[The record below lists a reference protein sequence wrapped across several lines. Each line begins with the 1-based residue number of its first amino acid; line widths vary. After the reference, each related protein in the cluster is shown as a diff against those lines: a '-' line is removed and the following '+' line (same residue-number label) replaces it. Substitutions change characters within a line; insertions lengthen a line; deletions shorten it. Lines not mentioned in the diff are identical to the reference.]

1 MCDAARPMKPAVS
14 VITLSTTRPC
24 SWWLWANVLS
34 LDAPVVALVWQAA
47 FAHVLAVE
55 LDWMQRGLLAVCVWL
70 AYCGDRLLD
79 ARRLPTGP
87 VDSARH
93 TFARDHTRP
102 LATAWCV
109 GLTLAVVMAL
119 QTSAREMLAGA
130 GLLAAVGVYFLLH
143 HWQTTREEAGRWKE
157 PMAGL
162 GFAVGALFFVTLKLE
177 ITLPF
182 VLAAVAWVGLC
193 AMNCM
198 VIAGRD
204 RECDAAMAQPSMAR
218 RWAGMERALPWM
230 ALGWVALV
238 LGAAALDARWLP
250 LALALAASALA
261 LLELARRPELFSAEA
276 RRVWADVVLLTPLFV
291 FL

>member
-1 MCDAARPMKPAVS
+1 MKPAFT
-14 VITLSTTRPC
+14 VIAFPAARMHP
-24 SWWLWANVLS
+24 WWLWPNVLS

-47 FAHVLAVE
+47 FARILTVE
-55 LDWMQRGLLAVCVWL
+55 LSWTQRGLLAVCVWL

-79 ARRLPTGP
+79 ARRLPAGP

-93 TFARDHTRP
+93 AFARDHARP
-102 LATAWCV
+102 LAAAWCV
-109 GLTLAVVMAL
+109 GLALVVVMAL
-119 QTSAREMLAGA
+119 QVSAREMLAGA

-143 HWQTTREEAGRWKE
+143 HCQTTRERAGRWKE

-182 VLAAVAWVGLC
+182 VFAAVAWVGLC

-218 RWAGMERALPWM
+218 HWAGMERALPWM
-230 ALGWVALV
+230 ALGLAALA
-238 LGAAALDARWLP
+238 LGAAALEARWLVLS
-250 LALALAASALA
+250 LAVTASALA
-261 LLELARRPELFSAEA
+261 LLELARRPKLFSSEA
-276 RRVWADVVLLTPLFV
+276 RRVWADVVLLTPLLV

>member
-1 MCDAARPMKPAVS
+1 
-14 VITLSTTRPC
+14 
-24 SWWLWANVLS
+24 
-34 LDAPVVALVWQAA
+34 
-47 FAHVLAVE
+47 
-55 LDWMQRGLLAVCVWL
+55 L

-79 ARRLPTGP
+79 ARRLPAGP

-93 TFARDHTRP
+93 AFARDHARP
-102 LATAWCV
+102 FAAAWSV
-109 GLTLAVVMAL
+109 GLALAAAMAL
-119 QTSAREMLAGA
+119 QMSAREMLAGA

-143 HWQTTREEAGRWKE
+143 HLQSSRERAGRWKE

-162 GFAVGALFFVTLKLE
+162 VFAVGALFFVTLNLQ
-177 ITLPF
+177 ITVPF
-182 VLAAVAWVGLC
+182 VLAALAWGGLC

-198 VIAGRD
+198 VIAGWDRD
-204 RECDAAMAQPSMAR
+204 RDAAMAQPSMAR
-218 RWAGMERALPWM
+218 RWAGMERALPMM
-230 ALGWVALV
+230 ALGWVGLA

-276 RRVWADVVLLTPLFV
+276 RRVWADAVLLTPLLV

>member
-1 MCDAARPMKPAVS
+1 MKPAFS
-14 VITLSTTRPC
+14 VIALPAAQLRP
-24 SWWLWANVLS
+24 WWLWPNLLS

-47 FAHVLAVE
+47 FARILAVE
-55 LDWMQRGLLAVCVWL
+55 LGWTQRGLLAMCVWL

-79 ARRLPTGP
+79 ARRLPAGP

-93 TFARDHTRP
+93 AFARDHARP
-102 LATAWCV
+102 FAAAWSV
-109 GLTLAVVMAL
+109 GLALAAAMAL
-119 QTSAREMLAGA
+119 QMSAREMLAGA

-143 HWQTTREEAGRWKE
+143 HLQSSRERAGRWKE

-162 GFAVGALFFVTLKLE
+162 VFAVGALFFVTLNLQ
-177 ITLPF
+177 ITVPF
-182 VLAAVAWVGLC
+182 VLAALAWGGLC

-198 VIAGRD
+198 VIAGWDRD
-204 RECDAAMAQPSMAR
+204 RDAAMAQPSMAR
-218 RWAGMERALPWM
+218 RWAGMERALPMM
-230 ALGWVALV
+230 ALGWVGLA

-276 RRVWADVVLLTPLFV
+276 RRVWADAVLLTPLLV

>member
-1 MCDAARPMKPAVS
+1 MKPSFTVIALPAARM
-14 VITLSTTRPC
+14 RP
-24 SWWLWANVLS
+24 WWLWPNVLS

-47 FAHVLAVE
+47 FAHVLGVE
-55 LDWMQRGLLAVCVWL
+55 LDWMQHGLLAVCVWL

-79 ARRLPTGP
+79 ARRLPTGS

-93 TFARDHTRP
+93 TFARYHTGP
-102 LATAWCV
+102 LAAAWCG

-119 QTSAREMLAGA
+119 QMSAREMLAGA

-143 HWQTTREEAGRWKE
+143 HWHTTREEAGRWKE

-162 GFAVGALFFVTLKLE
+162 GFAVGVLFFVTLKLE

-182 VLAAVAWVGLC
+182 VLAAVAWIGLC

-218 RWAGMERALPWM
+218 RWTGMERALPWM
-230 ALGWVALV
+230 ALGWVVLV
-238 LGAAALDARWLP
+238 LYTAALDARWLP
-250 LALALAASALA
+250 LALALVASVLA

-276 RRVWADVVLLTPLFV
+276 HRVWADVVLLTPLFI

>member
-1 MCDAARPMKPAVS
+1 MKPALS
-14 VITLSTTRPC
+14 VIALPAARMRP
-24 SWWLWANVLS
+24 WWLWPNVLS

-47 FAHVLAVE
+47 FARLLAVE
-55 LDWMQRGLLAVCVWL
+55 LGWTQRGLLAVCVWL

-79 ARRLPTGP
+79 ARRLPEGS

-93 TFARDHTRP
+93 AFARDHSKALTV
-102 LATAWCV
+102 AWCA
-109 GLTLAVVMAL
+109 GLGMAAVMAL
-119 QTSAREMLAGA
+119 QMSAREMFAGA
-130 GLLAAVGVYFLLH
+130 GLLAVVGVYFLLH
-143 HWQTTREEAGRWKE
+143 HWQTTRERAGRWKE
-157 PMAGL
+157 PMAGVA
-162 GFAVGALFFVTLKLE
+162 FAVGALFFVALNLQ

-182 VLAAVAWVGLC
+182 VLAAVAWGGLC

-198 VIAGRD
+198 VIAGWD

-218 RWAGMERALPWM
+218 RWAGMERALPMM
-230 ALGWVALV
+230 ALGWVGLV

-276 RRVWADVVLLTPLFV
+276 RRVWADAVLLTPLLV
-291 FL
+291 LI

>member
-1 MCDAARPMKPAVS
+1 MKPAFT
-14 VITLSTTRPC
+14 VIAFPAARMRP
-24 SWWLWANVLS
+24 WWLWPNVLS

-47 FAHVLAVE
+47 FARILAVE
-55 LDWMQRGLLAVCVWL
+55 LGWTQRGLLAVCVWL

-79 ARRLPTGP
+79 ARRLPAGP

-93 TFARDHTRP
+93 AFARDHARP
-102 LATAWCV
+102 FAAAWSV
-109 GLTLAVVMAL
+109 GLALAAAMAL
-119 QTSAREMLAGA
+119 QMSAREMLAGA

-143 HWQTTREEAGRWKE
+143 HLQSSRERAGRWKE

-162 GFAVGALFFVTLKLE
+162 VFAVGALFFVTLNLQ
-177 ITLPF
+177 ITVPF
-182 VLAAVAWVGLC
+182 VLAALAWGGLC

-198 VIAGRD
+198 VIAGWD
-204 RECDAAMAQPSMAR
+204 RERDAAMAQPSMAR
-218 RWAGMERALPWM
+218 RWAGMERALPMM
-230 ALGWVALV
+230 ALGWVGLA

-276 RRVWADVVLLTPLFV
+276 RRVWADAVLLTPLLV

>member
-1 MCDAARPMKPAVS
+1 MKPAFS
-14 VITLSTTRPC
+14 VIALPAAQLRP
-24 SWWLWANVLS
+24 WWLWPNLLS

-47 FAHVLAVE
+47 FARILAVE
-55 LDWMQRGLLAVCVWL
+55 LGWTQRGLLAVCVWL

-79 ARRLPTGP
+79 ARRLPAGP

-93 TFARDHTRP
+93 AFARDHARP
-102 LATAWCV
+102 FAVAWSV
-109 GLTLAVVMAL
+109 GLALAAAMAL
-119 QTSAREMLAGA
+119 QMSAREMLAGA

-143 HWQTTREEAGRWKE
+143 HLQSSRERAGRWKE

-162 GFAVGALFFVTLKLE
+162 VFAVGALFFVTLNLQ
-177 ITLPF
+177 ITVAF
-182 VLAAVAWVGLC
+182 VLAALAWGGLC

-198 VIAGRD
+198 VIAGWD
-204 RECDAAMAQPSMAR
+204 RERDAAMAQPSMAR
-218 RWAGMERALPWM
+218 RWAGMERALPMM
-230 ALGWVALV
+230 ALGWVGLA

-276 RRVWADVVLLTPLFV
+276 RRVWADAVLLTPLLV